1 MIHSTAIIDR
11 HAELDSTVEVGPFC
25 VIGPQVKI
33 KKGTQLHSHVVISG
47 DTTIGEDNVF
57 HPYSVI
63 GGEPQDLKYK
73 GEKTKLIIGNRN
85 KIRECATLNT
95 GTVDGGNIT
104 QLGDDNLIMAYVHF
118 GHDVIIGNHCILAN
132 SVQLA
137 GHVILEDYVTL
148 NGQTAVQQFVKI
160 GAHSYIGGQSGVE
173 RDVPPFLIAHGQR
186 PCSIKGANIV
196 GLRRR
201 GFSAE
206 RISKINEAIKLWT
219 RSDVEKQQC
228 LLDIESQYGELSEI
242 KEFIEFIRDSKNG
255 AMR

>member
-1 MIHSTAIIDR
+1 MIHSTAVIDR
-11 HAELDSTVEVGPFC
+11 HAELDPTVEVGPFC
-25 VIGPQVKI
+25 TIGPNVKI
-33 KKGTQLHSHVVISG
+33 KKGTRLLSHVVVDG
-47 DTTIGEDNVF
+47 DTVIGEDNTF
-57 HPYSVI
+57 YSFSVI
-63 GGEPQDLKYK
+63 GGEPQDLKYR

-85 KIRECATLNT
+85 KVRECVTLNI
-95 GTVDGGNIT
+95 GTDDGGGVT

-132 SVQLA
+132 CVQLA

-148 NGQTAVQQFVKI
+148 NGQTAVQQFVRI

-173 RDVPPFLIAHGQR
+173 RDTPPFVIAHGQK
-186 PCSIKGANIV
+186 PCSIKSSNIV

-206 RISKINEAIKLWT
+206 KISKINDAIKLWT
-219 RSDVEKQQC
+219 RAEIEKQQC
-228 LLDIESQYGELSEI
+228 LLDIESQYGEIEEI
-242 KEFIEFIRDSKNG
+242 KQFIAFIRDSKNG